1 MVLLLCLNLIMVLRA
16 ECYTLLFSYKKMNCA
31 GLNERTG
38 QGGMNVNKTVH
49 SKMLPLNLQLF
60 AADEGSGAQGEE
72 NTNVQTQ
79 EGNEQQEGEKP
90 KTLDELLSSDKALQS
105 DFDKKINKALETA
118 KAKWE
123 QQAKDDANEA
133 KKLEKM
139 SADER
144 ARYQLDKD
152 KAEFAREKEK
162 FAHEQL
168 KTAVASELVS
178 RGYTAD
184 FAEFL
189 TGKDAESSNANINAF
204 ESAFKKA
211 VEAAAADKLRGDHIP
226 PAEREH
232 GGQQI
237 PPKDYREYEEWRKK
251 NA

>member
-1 MVLLLCLNLIMVLRA
+1 M
-16 ECYTLLFSYKKMNCA
+16 
-31 GLNERTG
+31 
-38 QGGMNVNKTVH
+38 NKTVH
-49 SKMLPLNLQLF
+49 NKMLPLNLQLF
-60 AADEGSGAQGEE
+60 AADEGSGAQGED
-72 NTNVQTQ
+72 TTVVQTN
-79 EGNEQQEGEKP
+79 EGTKQQGGEQP
-90 KTLDELLSSDKALQS
+90 KTLDELLSSDKTLQS

-118 KAKWE
+118 KVKWE

-184 FAEFL
+184 FADFL
-189 TGKDAESSNANINAF
+189 TGKDAETSNANINAF
-204 ESAFKKA
+204 ETAFKKA
-211 VEAAAADKLRGDHIP
+211 VEAATAEKLRGDHIP

-232 GGQQI
+232 GGQDV
-237 PPKDYREYEEWRKK
+237 PPKDFREYEEWRKK